1 MATAGAPSA
10 KNAPSHMEAGTT
22 WYYNGADSQGLSYE
36 KTILA
41 NGTTEHKHYVNAGGV
56 TFALYVQREG
66 NLNGKPATST
76 SYFHHDHLGSIA
88 AVSNAAGV
96 VVERMAYDPWGKRR
110 FSNGTNDRLD
120 ALYGVSTDRGYTMH
134 EHLDEM
140 GIIHMNGRVYD
151 PLNGR
156 FMSADPH
163 IQFANNL
170 QSYNRYS
177 YVLNNPLSYTDPS
190 GYFLKKLFKNKAF
203 RIIASIAVAAVIG
216 DWTGQSVMW
225 AMASTSSNAAAIGAI
240 AGGAA
245 GGFAAGV
252 VGSGGD
258 LKAGLQGALTGGL
271 FGAAGTVGGMND
283 PSRYLAHAGAG
294 CVSAVAGSGKC
305 GQGAASAVFGKFTS
319 NALGGLNEN
328 APISEVVGKGVAT
341 AVAGGVGSV
350 IAGGKFANGAET
362 AAYGYLF
369 NQISQRRGC
378 TASNYMSCAMGDRE
392 SDEWKAADQ
401 KIKSGAAVIA
411 DATDKGA
418 TGAAMACVAVGNA
431 PCAGAATGVSVVAK
445 GVSYA
450 LNPPGPR
457 EFFLDT
463 ASMISGPAIDRL
475 ATMMPLT
482 WFMTQTSVTLGAEL
496 MKSHAK
502 SADEAASRK

>member
-156 FMSADPH
+156 FMSSDPI
-163 IQFANNL
+163 IQEPGNL
-170 QSYNRYS
+170 QSYNRYA
-177 YVLNNPLSYTDPS
+177 YVFNNPLLFTDPS
-190 GYFLKKLFKNKAF
+190 GYSAWTKFRDRVLKPVAF
-203 RIIASIAVAAVIG
+203 AYIG
-216 DWTGQSVMW
+216 Y
-225 AMASTSSNAAAIGAI
+225 
-240 AGGAA
+240 
-245 GGFAAGV
+245 
-252 VGSGGD
+252 
-258 LKAGLQGALTGGL
+258 LTGGLAMNAIIPSSMGVAGGGLLAVGGAVGGFTAGALSTGTFKGAVQGAFTGAL
-271 FGAAGTVGGMND
+271 FGAAGSVGIADSGA
-283 PSRYLAHAGAG
+283 RYLAHAGAG
-294 CVSAVAGSGKC
+294 CVSAVAGGGNC

-319 NALGGLNEN
+319 NNINIQNDLGRGI
-328 APISEVVGKGVAT
+328 AV
-341 AVAGGVGSV
+341 AVAGGIGSV
-350 IAGGKFANGAET
+350 IGGGKFENGAET
-362 AAYGYLF
+362 AAFGYLF
-369 NQISQRRGC
+369 NQLMSTEEANRR
-378 TASNYMSCAMGDRE
+378 
-392 SDEWKAADQ
+392 AALRNGQ
-401 KIKSGAAVIA
+401 VMQGV
-411 DATDKGA
+411 G
-418 TGAAMACVAVGNA
+418 CVA
-431 PCAGAATGVSVVAK
+431 
-445 GVSYA
+445 
-450 LNPPGPR
+450 
-457 EFFLDT
+457 
-463 ASMISGPAIDRL
+463 
-475 ATMMPLT
+475 
-482 WFMTQTSVTLGAEL
+482 
-496 MKSHAK
+496 
-502 SADEAASRK
+502 EAASRCAGLPVTNGGSPEQGVDVLKLGVQMTAPGRVAVTVYDVATVGLDLANEKYKDAGLTTGSLAFGAAVEKGLTRIGLPAPVAGRWGATAGSVYDQLVKPFKN